1 VGADALRGGPGRW
14 ITDNGTLCVGL
25 RQQRRTSTLC
35 IERVSRIM
43 VVLATRLE
51 RSTSIRVWELTGLRS
66 LTLLLALRTLAGR
79 SPIPPLRSG
88 TPHGSHLTRTRT

>member
-51 RSTSIRVWELTGLRS
+51 RTYVD
-66 LTLLLALRTLAGR
+66 
-79 SPIPPLRSG
+79 
-88 TPHGSHLTRTRT
+88 